1 MVSLTDRIIGI
12 ESGGNAN
19 AKNPRSSATGL
30 GQFIDSTWL
39 DMIKRHRPD
48 LAGLPRSEILAMRS
62 DPQLSR
68 QMTDAYAAENAER
81 LSKAGFEASPGN
93 TYLAHFA
100 GPSGAV
106 KVLGADPTAPV
117 SSVLGLNVVRANPFL
132 AKMTAGDLIAWAGQ
146 KMGGGAPSAPSAP
159 TLGAPQMPAGGPSGG
174 PLPISMLASL
184 AQQGRQQATANPMQ
198 AAMAFMQSSPAAPAP
213 DFQFAPP
220 RPKRPIDIQQL
231 QALLQAPAMS
241 RGFSY

>member
-1 MVSLTDRIIGI
+1 MSLTDRIIGI

-146 KMGGGAPSAPSAP
+146 KMGGGAPSAPA
-159 TLGAPQMPAGGPSGG
+159 LGAPQMPAGAPSGG

-213 DFQFAPP
+213 DFQFTPP